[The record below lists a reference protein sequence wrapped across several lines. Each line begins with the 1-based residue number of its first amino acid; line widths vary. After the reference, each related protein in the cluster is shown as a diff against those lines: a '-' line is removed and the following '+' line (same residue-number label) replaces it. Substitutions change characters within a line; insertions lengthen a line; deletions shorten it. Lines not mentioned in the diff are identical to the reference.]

1 MDLWKFYLIYV
12 RLGLFLPSFLRTL
25 FLPHVATCSRVN
37 PNSTDLNARQTIKK
51 AYEFALNHVGQD
63 KDSGEI
69 WRDYI
74 DFLKTA
80 EACGMSING

>member
-1 MDLWKFYLIYV
+1 MFGWDYSLQAFCIL
-12 RLGLFLPSFLRTL
+12 SSH
-25 FLPHVATCSRVN
+25 HVTTCSRVN
-37 PNSTDLNARQTIKK
+37 PNPTDVNARQTIKK

-74 DFLKTA
+74 DFLKSA
-80 EACGMSING
+80 EARGMQLLSKMTICSTPLN

>member
-1 MDLWKFYLIYV
+1 MEILSDLCSVSAYDTL
-12 RLGLFLPSFLRTL
+12 LGGKLSTYCLGRF
-25 FLPHVATCSRVN
+25 SRVN
-37 PNSTDLNARQTIKK
+37 PNFTDPTARQTIKK

-74 DFLKTA
+74 DFLKNA
-80 EACGMSING
+80 EARHVLSTKV